1 MVSKLP
7 LRASLCQAP
16 CPLPRVVQAV
26 CHSPK
31 CGIDFPLTR
40 SAAYP
45 YGGRSTC
52 SYLSEQKRQRSE
64 KLTAIQHF
72 CPGKMRRP
80 IRVAESTLAFPCA
93 ARVRGSRD
101 HWSLAAFLSHLSFR
115 WWKERWPSETPHLSA
130 ESAEAITA
138 GPPEA
143 EQAIGIAGRRK
154 RRPLQRPPCELRG
167 RAAFPHISPQDHP
180 AGWSFH
186 LPQTANA
193 PPAKRR
199 KGPDALIRPPVTSPL
214 PTRLFD
220 RILCILTEMSKMP

>member
-1 MVSKLP
+1 MPMACPLLRRVTFVKSDKSHQKRPLKPMVSKLP

-115 WWKERWPSETPHLSA
+115 WWKESARRRLNKPSA
-130 ESAEAITA
+130 
-138 GPPEA
+138 
-143 EQAIGIAGRRK
+143 
-154 RRPLQRPPCELRG
+154 
-167 RAAFPHISPQDHP
+167 
-180 AGWSFH
+180 
-186 LPQTANA
+186 
-193 PPAKRR
+193 
-199 KGPDALIRPPVTSPL
+199 
-214 PTRLFD
+214 
-220 RILCILTEMSKMP
+220 